1 MVIKFGFAT
10 HPNSGGS
17 LPIFHLGFTGHFP
30 AVSREMIVKTFR
42 IVLCPFDRRKIV
54 CNFFERGSN
63 KRRAFACDFVRLVR
77 TFFTL
82 VREFL
87 IYILILILILIIIII
102 IIIIL
107 IIIII
112 IIIIIIG
119 IHRIRA
125 HTIASVCMRL
135 YATAYARFS
144 NVCSHFRNFYC
155 IHPHI
160 WPCRGLFEPA

>member
-87 IYILILILILIIIII
+87 IYILILI
-102 IIIIL
+102 
-107 IIIII
+107 II

-125 HTIASVCMRL
+125 HTIASVCMRPHTL
-135 YATAYARFS
+135 VFPTFVRIFGIFIAYIRIFGPVAVYLS
-144 NVCSHFRNFYC
+144 
-155 IHPHI
+155 PHKSEHRVQNI
-160 WPCRGLFEPA
+160 SIGRLFAV

>member
-87 IYILILILILIIIII
+87 IYILILIIIIII
-102 IIIIL
+102 IITRWL
-107 IIIII
+107 
-112 IIIIIIG
+112 
-119 IHRIRA
+119 
-125 HTIASVCMRL
+125 
-135 YATAYARFS
+135 
-144 NVCSHFRNFYC
+144 N
-155 IHPHI
+155 
-160 WPCRGLFEPA
+160 

>member
-87 IYILILILILIIIII
+87 IYILILIIIIII
-102 IIIIL
+102 IITL
-107 IIIII
+107 SASTAFE
-112 IIIIIIG
+112 
-119 IHRIRA
+119 RIRLHPFVCDRIRSFFQRLFA
-125 HTIASVCMRL
+125 FSEFLLHTS
-135 YATAYARFS
+135 AYLALSRS
-144 NVCSHFRNFYC
+144 
-155 IHPHI
+155 I
-160 WPCRGLFEPA
+160 